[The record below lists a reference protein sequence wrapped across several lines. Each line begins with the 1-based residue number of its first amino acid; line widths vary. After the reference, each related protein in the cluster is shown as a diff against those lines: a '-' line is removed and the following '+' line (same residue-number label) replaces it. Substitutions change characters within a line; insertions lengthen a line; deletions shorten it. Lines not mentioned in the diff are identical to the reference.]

1 MIHFLQT
8 KPTEGSAIKGA
19 PNYSLI
25 ETVESAHGVSD
36 VNHVSWCK
44 LSPEKAAATL
54 RNLEGGEEAEENM
67 EVEEPAI
74 DTDPRWIGCKNVF
87 ASAGDD
93 STVRIW
99 EISS

>member
-1 MIHFLQT
+1 
-8 KPTEGSAIKGA
+8 
-19 PNYSLI
+19 
-25 ETVESAHGVSD
+25 
-36 VNHVSWCK
+36 
-44 LSPEKAAATL
+44 
-54 RNLEGGEEAEENM
+54 M

-74 DTDPRWIGCKNVF
+74 DTDPRWLGCKNIF